1 MRRLDGLILLSTVVL
16 AAGGC
21 ARAQSQ
27 APAPQRRSNTP
38 QTQQTQAPPGAAGPR
53 GQGPARAAQN
63 KPKPYKEVITA
74 EAKTDSGL
82 FQVHRVGEKLY
93 YEIPVTQLD
102 KVMLLVTR
110 IARTENGIGY
120 GGEEANEDVVRWQR
134 QDQKILL
141 RIVSYVNVASDSL
154 PIARAVQT
162 SNFEPII
169 QAFDIEAFNAD
180 SSAVVIDVTPLFT
193 KDVPLLGLQSR
204 RREQY
209 HVRRLDESRSYLVS
223 AHSYPQN
230 IEVRHVLTYDASA
243 APSTANTGTISL
255 EMNQSMILLPEH
267 PMQPRLYDDRVGY
280 FGIRQTDYGTDEDRA
295 AERRYI
301 ARWRLEPKDTAAFRR
316 GELVEPV
323 KPIVYYI
330 DPATPNQWRPY
341 LKQGIEDWNVAFAAA
356 GFKNAIIAK
365 DPPTPAEDPEFSPED
380 VRYSV
385 IRYFASDVQN
395 AYGPHVSDPR
405 TGEILESDI
414 GWYHNVM
421 NLVRDWFLIQ
431 TGAANPAAR
440 HVKFDDSLMGQL
452 IRFVSSHEV
461 GHTLGLPHNM
471 KASSA
476 YPVDSLR
483 SASFTCRMNTAPS
496 IMDYARFNY
505 VAQPEDRGVCFMPG
519 IGVYDKY
526 SIRWG
531 YRPILDAASPEAE
544 RPTLDQWVREHEGD
558 PMYMFGDATGMDPA
572 SQTEALGDDGVK
584 ASEYGIANLKRI
596 VPNLITWSHEPQ
608 ADYSQLEELYGQA
621 IGQWARY
628 MGHVTTIIGGINE
641 TRKNDDQA
649 GPVYVVVPEAKQR
662 AAMQFLR
669 AQAFTT
675 PTWMLNRDIL
685 DRVENPAAV
694 ERLRTRQVS
703 VLNGLLSFDRL
714 QRLIESE
721 GAVGN
726 RAYTLGEFMDDLHA
740 AIWTELSAGSPI
752 DVYRRNLQRG
762 YIERMRYLMTQEPPP
777 IPAQFRQFVRRTEV
791 NVAES
796 DIRPF
801 ARGELET
808 IKREITAALPRVTD
822 RATRLHLRDALVRI
836 DDILNPKK

>member
-1 MRRLDGLILLSTVVL
+1 MRRIPRLLALLGAGLVAGAC
-16 AAGGC
+16 AA
-21 ARAQSQ
+21 ARPQ
-27 APAPQRRSNTP
+27 APTPTPEAARGPAAQQGQGAPQ
-38 QTQQTQAPPGAAGPR
+38 G
-53 GQGPARAAQN
+53 GPAGRAGQRPQER

-82 FQVHRVGEKLY
+82 FIVHRVGEKLY
-93 YEIPVTQLD
+93 YEIPTAELD
-102 KVMLLVTR
+102 KDMLLVTR
-110 IARTENGIGY
+110 IAETLTGIGY
-120 GGEEANEDVVRWQR
+120 GGEEANEAVLRWQR

-141 RIVSYVNVASDSL
+141 RVASFVNVANDSL
-154 PIARAVQT
+154 PIATAVRT

-169 QAFDIEAFNAD
+169 QAFDIEAFNGD
-180 SSAVVIDVTPLFT
+180 SSAVVIEVTPLFT
-193 KDVPLLGLQSR
+193 KDVPMLGLQAR

-209 HVRRLDESRSYLVS
+209 KVRRLDESRSYLVS
-223 AHSYPQN
+223 AHSYPRN

-243 APSTANTGTISL
+243 APSDASTGTISL

-280 FGIRQTDYGTDEDRA
+280 FGIRQTDYGRDAQRA
-295 AERRYI
+295 EERRYI
-301 ARWRLEPKDTAAFRR
+301 ARWRLEPKDTAAFLR

-330 DPATPNQWRPY
+330 DPATPVQWRPY
-341 LKQGIEDWNVAFAAA
+341 LKQGIEDWNVAFEAA
-356 GFKNAIIAK
+356 GFKHAIRAM
-365 DPPTPAEDPEFSPED
+365 DPPTPEQDPEFSLED
-380 VRYSV
+380 VRYSS
-385 IRYFASDVQN
+385 IRYFASDIQN

-431 TGAANPAAR
+431 TAAANPAAR
-440 HVKFDDSLMGQL
+440 HVKFSDSLMGEL

-471 KASSA
+471 KASAA

-483 SASFTCRMNTAPS
+483 SASFTCKMNTAAS

-505 VAQPEDRGVCFMPG
+505 VAQPEDKGVCFMPG
-519 IGVYDKY
+519 IGVYDLY

-531 YRPILDAASPEAE
+531 YRPILDAASPDAE
-544 RPTLDQWVREHEGD
+544 RPTLDRWIREHEGD

-584 ASEYGIANLKRI
+584 ASAYGIANLKRI
-596 VPNLITWSHEPQ
+596 VPNLIAWTHEPL

-628 MGHVTTIIGGINE
+628 MGHVTTVIGGINE
-641 TRKNDDQA
+641 TRKSADQA
-649 GPVYVVVPEAKQR
+649 GPVYVPVPEAQQR
-662 AAMQFLR
+662 AAMRFLR
-669 AQAFTT
+669 AEAFAT

-685 DRVENPAAV
+685 DRIENPAAV
-694 ERLRTRQVS
+694 ERIRARQAS

-721 GAVGN
+721 AAVGSH
-726 RAYTLGEFMDDLHA
+726 G
-740 AIWTELSAGSPI
+740 AIWTELSSGAAI
-752 DVYRRNLQRG
+752 DVYRRDLQRA
-762 YIERMRYLMTQEPPP
+762 YLARMQYLMTQEPPP

-796 DIRPF
+796 DIRPY
-801 ARGELET
+801 ARGELEAL
-808 IKREITAALPRVTD
+808 KREITAALPKVTD

-836 DDILNPKK
+836 QDILEPKK

>member
-1 MRRLDGLILLSTVVL
+1 MRRLDGLLLLSAVVL

-27 APAPQRRSNTP
+27 SPSPQRGDTTQMQQARSGRP
-38 QTQQTQAPPGAAGPR
+38 QGTGRAGQQG
-53 GQGPARAAQN
+53 
-63 KPKPYKEVITA
+63 PKPYKDVITA
-74 EAKTDSGL
+74 KAKTDSGL
-82 FQVHRVGEKLY
+82 FQVHRVDEKLY
-93 YEIPVTQLD
+93 YEIPLTQLD
-102 KVMLLVTR
+102 KDMLLVTR

-120 GGEEANEDVVRWQR
+120 GGEEANESVVRWQR
-134 QDQKILL
+134 HDQKILL
-141 RIVSYVNVASDSL
+141 RVASFVNVANDSL
-154 PIARAVQT
+154 PIARAVRT
-162 SNFEPII
+162 SNFEPIV
-169 QAFDIEAFNAD
+169 QAFNIEAFNPD

-193 KDVPLLGLQSR
+193 KDVPMIGLQQR
-204 RREQY
+204 RRTQY
-209 HVRRLDESRSYLVS
+209 RVRRLDESRSYLMW
-223 AHSYPQN
+223 AHSYPRN

-243 APSTANTGTISL
+243 PPNDAETGAISL

-280 FGIRQTDYGTDEDRA
+280 FGIRQTDYGTDQDRA
-295 AERRYI
+295 VERRYI
-301 ARWRLEPKDTAAFRR
+301 ARWRLEPKDTAAFLR

-330 DPATPNQWRPY
+330 DPATPMKWRPY
-341 LKQGIEDWNVAFAAA
+341 LKQGVEDWNEAFAAA

-365 DPPTPAEDPEFSPED
+365 DPPTPEEDPEFSPED

-385 IRYFASDVQN
+385 IRYFAATVQN

-421 NLVRDWFLIQ
+421 NLVRNWFLIQ

-440 HVKFDDSLMGQL
+440 HLKFDDTLMGEL

-483 SASFTCRMNTAPS
+483 SASFACRMHTAPS

-505 VAQPEDRGVCFMPG
+505 VAQPGDSGVCFMPG
-519 IGVYDKY
+519 IGVYDLY

-531 YRPILDAASPEAE
+531 YRPILDASSPEAE
-544 RPTLDQWVREHEGD
+544 RPTLDRWVREHEGD

-596 VPNLITWSHEPQ
+596 VPNLITWSHEPY

-641 TRKNDDQA
+641 TRKTDDQA
-649 GPVYVVVPEAKQR
+649 GPVYAVVPETQQR
-662 AAMQFLR
+662 AAMRFLR
-669 AQAFTT
+669 EQAFAT

-685 DRVENPAAV
+685 DRIGNPAAV
-694 ERLRTRQVS
+694 EQLRARQVR
-703 VLNGLLSFDRL
+703 VLDGLLSFDRL

-721 GAVGN
+721 GAIGN
-726 RAYTLGEFMDDLHA
+726 RAYTLGEFMDDLHT
-740 AIWTELSAGSPI
+740 AIWSELRTGAAT

-762 YIERMRYLMTQEPPP
+762 YIERMRYLMTEEPPT
-777 IPAQFRQFVRRTEV
+777 IPAQIRRFVRRTEV
-791 NVAES
+791 NVAQS

-801 ARGELET
+801 ARGELERL
-808 IKREITAALPRVTD
+808 KREITAAVPRVQD

-836 DDILNPKK
+836 DDILNPEK

>member
-1 MRRLDGLILLSTVVL
+1 MRRIPRLLALLGAGLVAGAC
-16 AAGGC
+16 AA
-21 ARAQSQ
+21 ARPQ
-27 APAPQRRSNTP
+27 APTPTPEAARGPAAQQGQGAPQ
-38 QTQQTQAPPGAAGPR
+38 G
-53 GQGPARAAQN
+53 GPAGRAGQRPQER

-82 FQVHRVGEKLY
+82 FIVHRVGEKLY
-93 YEIPVTQLD
+93 YEIPTAELD
-102 KVMLLVTR
+102 KDMLLVTR
-110 IARTENGIGY
+110 IAETLTGIGY
-120 GGEEANEDVVRWQR
+120 GGEEANEAVLRWQR

-141 RIVSYVNVASDSL
+141 RVASFVNVANDSL
-154 PIARAVQT
+154 PIATAVRT

-169 QAFDIEAFNAD
+169 QAFDIEAFNGD
-180 SSAVVIDVTPLFT
+180 SSAVVIEVTPLFT
-193 KDVPLLGLQSR
+193 KDVPMLGLQAR

-209 HVRRLDESRSYLVS
+209 KVRRLDESRSYLVS
-223 AHSYPQN
+223 AHSYPRN

-243 APSTANTGTISL
+243 APSDASTGTISL

-267 PMQPRLYDDRVGY
+267 PMQPRLYVDRVGY
-280 FGIRQTDYGTDEDRA
+280 FGIRQTDYGRDAQRA
-295 AERRYI
+295 EERRYI
-301 ARWRLEPKDTAAFRR
+301 ARWRLEPKDTAAFLR

-330 DPATPNQWRPY
+330 DPATPVQWRPY
-341 LKQGIEDWNVAFAAA
+341 LKQGIEDWNVAFEAA
-356 GFKNAIIAK
+356 GFKHAIRAM
-365 DPPTPAEDPEFSPED
+365 DPPTPEQDPEFSLED
-380 VRYSV
+380 VRYSS
-385 IRYFASDVQN
+385 IRYFASDIQN

-431 TGAANPAAR
+431 TAAANPAAR
-440 HVKFDDSLMGQL
+440 HVKFSDSLMGEL

-471 KASSA
+471 KASAA

-483 SASFTCRMNTAPS
+483 SASFTCKMNTAAS

-505 VAQPEDRGVCFMPG
+505 VAQPEDKGVCFMPG
-519 IGVYDKY
+519 IGVYDLY

-531 YRPILDAASPEAE
+531 YRPILDAASPDAE
-544 RPTLDQWVREHEGD
+544 RPTLDRWIREHEGD

-584 ASEYGIANLKRI
+584 ASAYGIANLKRI
-596 VPNLITWSHEPQ
+596 VPNLIAWTHEPL

-628 MGHVTTIIGGINE
+628 MGHVTTVIGGINE
-641 TRKNDDQA
+641 TRKSADQA
-649 GPVYVVVPEAKQR
+649 GPVYVPVPEAQQR
-662 AAMQFLR
+662 AAMRFLR
-669 AQAFTT
+669 AEAFAT

-685 DRVENPAAV
+685 DRIENPAAV
-694 ERLRTRQVS
+694 ERIRARQAS

-721 GAVGN
+721 AAVGS
-726 RAYTLGEFMDDLHA
+726 RAYSLGEFMDDLHG
-740 AIWTELSAGSPI
+740 AIWTELSSGAAI
-752 DVYRRNLQRG
+752 DVYRRDLQRA
-762 YIERMRYLMTQEPPP
+762 YLARMQYLMTQEPPP

-796 DIRPF
+796 DIRPY
-801 ARGELET
+801 ARGELEAL
-808 IKREITAALPRVTD
+808 KREITAALPKVTD

-836 DDILNPKK
+836 QDILEPKK

>member
-1 MRRLDGLILLSTVVL
+1 MRRIPRLLALLGAGLVAGAC
-16 AAGGC
+16 AA
-21 ARAQSQ
+21 ARPQ
-27 APAPQRRSNTP
+27 APTPTPEAARGPAAQQGQGAPQ
-38 QTQQTQAPPGAAGPR
+38 G
-53 GQGPARAAQN
+53 GPAGRAGQRPQER

-82 FQVHRVGEKLY
+82 FIVHRVGEKLY
-93 YEIPVTQLD
+93 YEIPTAELD
-102 KVMLLVTR
+102 KDMLLVTR
-110 IARTENGIGY
+110 IAETLTGIGY
-120 GGEEANEDVVRWQR
+120 GGEEANEAVLRWQR

-141 RIVSYVNVASDSL
+141 RVASFVNVANDSL
-154 PIARAVQT
+154 PIATAVRT

-169 QAFDIEAFNAD
+169 QAFDIEAFNGD
-180 SSAVVIDVTPLFT
+180 SSAVVIEVTPLFT
-193 KDVPLLGLQSR
+193 KDVPMLGLQAR

-209 HVRRLDESRSYLVS
+209 KVRRLDESRSYLVS
-223 AHSYPQN
+223 AHSYPRN

-243 APSTANTGTISL
+243 APSDASTGTISL

-280 FGIRQTDYGTDEDRA
+280 FGIRQTDYGRDAQRA
-295 AERRYI
+295 EERRYI
-301 ARWRLEPKDTAAFRR
+301 ARWRLEPKDTAAFLR

-330 DPATPNQWRPY
+330 DPATPVQWRPY
-341 LKQGIEDWNVAFAAA
+341 LKQGIEDWNVAFEAA
-356 GFKNAIIAK
+356 GFKHAIRAM
-365 DPPTPAEDPEFSPED
+365 DPPTPEQDPEFSLED
-380 VRYSV
+380 VRYSS
-385 IRYFASDVQN
+385 IRYFASDIQN

-431 TGAANPAAR
+431 TAAANPAAR
-440 HVKFDDSLMGQL
+440 HVKFSDSLMGEL

-471 KASSA
+471 KASAA

-483 SASFTCRMNTAPS
+483 SASFTCKMNTAAS

-505 VAQPEDRGVCFMPG
+505 VAQPEDKGVCFMPG
-519 IGVYDKY
+519 IGVYDLY

-531 YRPILDAASPEAE
+531 YRPILDAASPDAE
-544 RPTLDQWVREHEGD
+544 RPTLDRWIREHEGD

-584 ASEYGIANLKRI
+584 ASAYGIANLKRI
-596 VPNLITWSHEPQ
+596 VPNLIAWTHEPL

-628 MGHVTTIIGGINE
+628 MGHVTTVIGGINE
-641 TRKNDDQA
+641 TRKSADQA
-649 GPVYVVVPEAKQR
+649 GPVYVPVPEAQQR
-662 AAMQFLR
+662 AAMRFLR
-669 AQAFTT
+669 AEAFAT

-685 DRVENPAAV
+685 DRIENPAAV
-694 ERLRTRQVS
+694 ERIRARQAS

-721 GAVGN
+721 AAVGS
-726 RAYTLGEFMDDLHA
+726 RAYSLGEFMDDLHG
-740 AIWTELSAGSPI
+740 AIWTELPSGAAI
-752 DVYRRNLQRG
+752 DVYRRDLQRA
-762 YIERMRYLMTQEPPP
+762 YLARMQYLMTQEPPP

-796 DIRPF
+796 DIRPY
-801 ARGELET
+801 ARGELEAL
-808 IKREITAALPRVTD
+808 KREITAALPKVTD

-836 DDILNPKK
+836 QDILEPKK